1 VDSEHTRQKIM
12 RVKTKHLILVN
23 LFWVLIIQSPLVLAK
38 DLKVAI
44 IGAGMS
50 GLTAGHYLKK
60 AGFSHVTIFE
70 KEAEIGGKVLSRE
83 LDGALYDLGAV
94 WVFKEY
100 TTILEMIREFNIP
113 LRRFPAKK
121 TILTEEGKRLSFLDY
136 GLEKYDFL
144 KIFDGLLNA
153 KKVLAKYAYLKNPG
167 FAGVTPDLFES
178 FENFVKKNKLESIV
192 HIMEPFLVGTGYGYS
207 QDVPAIYILKPTV
220 LIFDSLVED
229 IINEKFGIPSNA
241 FQFFS
246 GGFQA
251 FLEAVAKDLEVK
263 TNEEVLKV
271 TRVNGEIEIQTP
283 KGIYVFDRL
292 IISTPPDATLKFLD
306 ATEEENFLFSKMQS
320 NFYQIT
326 AFKGRRLPKSEVI
339 FLAKATDM
347 ENRGVPAVLANWGR
361 NNNVWVSLAP
371 YDIRNGYISPEV
383 LRDKLRDEVKD
394 LGGEIDKILFSRGLT
409 YFFHY
414 NGDFL
419 KHYSPHKKLE
429 SIQGNLG
436 TYYIGGHLNFESVE
450 HSAQYAKEVVRK
462 YFTEVKNQDLP

>member
-1 VDSEHTRQKIM
+1 MKVKIKY
-12 RVKTKHLILVN
+12 VL
-23 LFWVLIIQSPLVLAK
+23 LFLSLIIQVPTYAR
-38 DLKVAI
+38 DLRVAI

-60 AGFSHVTIFE
+60 AGFDHVTIFE
-70 KEAEIGGKVLSRE
+70 KEAEIGGKVLSRK

-121 TILTEEGKRLSFLDY
+121 TILNEEGKRLSFLDY

-144 KIFDGLLNA
+144 EILDGLLTA
-153 KKVLAKYAYLKNPG
+153 KKVLAKYAYLKKPG
-167 FAGVTPDLFES
+167 FAGVSPDLFDS

-207 QDVPAIYILKPTV
+207 QDVPAMYILKPTV

-241 FQFFS
+241 FQFFP

-251 FLEAVAKDLEVK
+251 FLEALAKDLDVK

-271 TRVNGEIEIQTP
+271 TRLNGEIEIQTN
-283 KGIYVFDRL
+283 KGAYVFDRL

-326 AFKGRRLPKSEVI
+326 GFKGNKLPKNEVM
-339 FLAKATDM
+339 FLARATD
-347 ENRGVPAVLANWGR
+347 EINRGVPAVIANWGKS
-361 NNNVWVSLAP
+361 NNVWVALSP
-371 YDIRNGYISPEV
+371 YDIRKGYIPPEV
-383 LRDKLRDEVKD
+383 LRDKLEVEISG
-394 LGGEIDKILFSRGLT
+394 LGGEVDNIIFSRGLN
-409 YFFHY
+409 YFFRY

-419 KHYSPHKKLE
+419 NRYSPYKKLE

-436 TYYIGGHLNFESVE
+436 TYYIGGQFNFESVE
-450 HSAQYAKEVVRK
+450 HTAQYAKEVVRK
-462 YFTEVKNQDLP
+462 YFTKVKNQVFP